1 MLDIGKSA
9 ETWAYQSYAYSCVRE
24 RDLDLCWSDRCL
36 VVLNQG
42 RGLAVCLPMHS
53 SPLTPK
59 VLRAP
64 SVTVSNG
71 DCAILKVYT

>member
-9 ETWAYQSYAYSCVRE
+9 ETWAYQSQAYSCVWE

-42 RGLAVCLPMHS
+42 RA
-53 SPLTPK
+53 
-59 VLRAP
+59 
-64 SVTVSNG
+64 
-71 DCAILKVYT
+71 